1 MSSPS
6 QTNKKRKLSEHTDE
20 DNGNLWSS
28 AEDNADSDDAVD
40 DDALVG
46 IPESAQSSSHKQNQV
61 CPREIVTS
69 MPLPN
74 DSERTSIAS
83 ESTSMHQ
90 ILNNVMGL
98 SVETV
103 RAAMILLINLCSK
116 RCGKEKENRL
126 EFGRIGGPFVI
137 VKAMDRYAYDADL
150 LASGCAVLCALA
162 KDSDANKEIIAEV
175 GGVLAV
181 VKAMQ
186 KFPGHHFLQECGCG
200 TSRNLI
206 IANKGRQLFM
216 EANGVATII
225 SAMKRHQKEE
235 ALQEY
240 ACSVLYN
247 LSLSGD
253 EMRCAIVCDG
263 GMSALTEAVE
273 AHYLSH
279 SAVKKIAVETLK
291 ILLDSI

>member
-1 MSSPS
+1 MSSPP

-20 DNGNLWSS
+20 DNSNHWSS
-28 AEDNADSDDAVD
+28 AEDNNGSDGDAD
-40 DDALVG
+40 DDVLAG
-46 IPESAQSSSHKQNQV
+46 IPESPPHSSSHKQN
-61 CPREIVTS
+61 PS

-74 DSERTSIAS
+74 DSERTSITS

-103 RAAMILLINLCSK
+103 MGALILLINLCSK
-116 RCGKEKENRL
+116 RCGKEEENRL
-126 EFGRIGGPFVI
+126 EFGRIGGPFVV
-137 VKAMDRYAYDADL
+137 VKAMDRYAYDADI
-150 LASGCAVLCALA
+150 LASGCAALCALA
-162 KDSDANKEIIAEV
+162 KDSDANKEIIAGV

-186 KFPGHHFLQECGCG
+186 KFPDHHFLQECGCG

-206 IANKGRQLFM
+206 ITNKGRKLFM

-225 SAMKRHQKEE
+225 SAMERHQKET

-247 LSLSGD
+247 LSLVGD
-253 EMRCAIVCDG
+253 EMRCVIVCQG
-263 GMSALTEAVE
+263 GMSALTKAVE
-273 AHYLSH
+273 AHYLTH
-279 SAVKKIAVETLK
+279 SSVKKIAVEALK